1 MNNSNIAIALTCF
14 YPNWYRGKLR
24 SIKHTDKVR
33 GDLTLEFIKNAISLG
48 CSVVAVDGKSA
59 KSFRKTLLAIS
70 GIHLILRRSIKRSPA
85 KRQAFKKAS
94 QIEGIKAIVAT
105 EPEKVSLLKTI
116 GTITKPILQN
126 KADIVIPMRNDELFA
141 QTYPKYMYESE
152 IEGNQLYNEQLKAN
166 NVIKNAEE
174 FDFFFGPRVF
184 KNEPKILRLFMK
196 KFKLKIV
203 SKGIPFQFL
212 DPEELSNASFF
223 PLILALKKKLKV
235 ISVEIP
241 FSYPKLQKE
250 NEEIGSREYFV
261 EKRKNQRLGLLL
273 ELIHFLPFT

>member
-1 MNNSNIAIALTCF
+1 MNKSNIAIALTCF

-33 GDLTLEFIKNAISLG
+33 GDLALEFIKNALSLG
-48 CSVVAVDGKSA
+48 CNVVVVDGKSA
-59 KSFRKTLLAIS
+59 KNFRKTLLQT
-70 GIHLILRRSIKRSPA
+70 LNVNVILRRSIKRSPA

-94 QIEGIKAIVAT
+94 QIEGVKIIIAT
-105 EPEKVSLLKTI
+105 EPEKVSLLKSLDK
-116 GTITKPILQN
+116 ITKPILKDN
-126 KADIVIPMRNDELFA
+126 TDIVIPKRNNELFA

-152 IEGNQLYNEQLKAN
+152 TEGNQLYNEQLKAN
-166 NVIKNAEE
+166 NLLKNDDA
-174 FDFFFGPRVF
+174 FDFFFGPRAF
-184 KNEPKILRLFMK
+184 RNEPKILRLFMK
-196 KFKLKIV
+196 KFKLKIA
-203 SKGIPFQFL
+203 SKGIPAQFL

-223 PLILALKKKLKV
+223 PLILALRKKLKV
-235 ISVEIP
+235 LSVEIH

-273 ELIHFLPFT
+273 ELIYFLQG